1 MGSEMCIRDRL
12 LLLFLFSHA
21 DTTCGF
27 TTEYLDLIDYTSKQ
41 LLHCT
46 LLHDVRV
53 CIRIYLPA
61 CCCVVCCY
69 TADAAAAATCCCCS
83 SSCAGWQN
91 LLLWSIASDP
101 SVFFLF
107 LQTRFIFNVP
117 LGSTAVASIYLTNI
131 YTSSVVTGMCGAK
144 AGVRPTRRSPP
155 CKYMEDNVRHVV
167 PPIEKSDLDQVFE
180 PYTP

>member
-1 MGSEMCIRDRL
+1 MYLYVPVYTCHAFL
-12 LLLFLFSHA
+12 LLL
-21 DTTCGF
+21 
-27 TTEYLDLIDYTSKQ
+27 
-41 LLHCT
+41 LLCVAI
-46 LLHDVRV
+46 LL
-53 CIRIYLPA
+53 
-61 CCCVVCCY
+61 CCCSCS
-69 TADAAAAATCCCCS
+69 AAACRCCS